1 MLDTGIDVPEVVNLV
16 FFKIVRSKTKFWQ
29 MIGRGTRLR
38 PDLFGPGQHKEHFLV
53 FDFCQNFEF
62 FNENPKTTDGALGR
76 SLGERLFVTRVELIG
91 ELQGKDVGEATEG
104 LSALRVGLAEH
115 LHEEVA
121 GMSLDNFIVRPK
133 RRLVEKYQEKAAW
146 QQLSAEDRAEL
157 AEHLAGLPS
166 ACRDDDLAAKQFDSL
181 LLLTQLAVLRVDPA
195 FMDLKARIG
204 RIAAKLEALANIPMV
219 AAHLQLIAE
228 VQTEDYWQDI
238 TLPMLEH
245 LRRRLRSLVK
255 LIEPGERKTVYSDFE
270 DEIGEAAEVYLTKTG
285 NGTDKRRFLL
295 KVRHFLQQHDDHISI
310 HKLRRN
316 EQLTPQDLTELERIF
331 ADEGIAGPEDL
342 ERIRNEG
349 GIGLLIRSLV
359 GLDREAAKQALAG
372 FIDGRELTA
381 NQIEFINLIID
392 HLTERGFMD
401 PRRLYE
407 SPFTDF
413 DDQGVTGVFSME
425 DAKLLVQALKQVEA
439 RAAA

>member
-1 MLDTGIDVPEVVNLV
+1 
-16 FFKIVRSKTKFWQ
+16 
-29 MIGRGTRLR
+29 
-38 PDLFGPGQHKEHFLV
+38 
-53 FDFCQNFEF
+53 
-62 FNENPKTTDGALGR
+62 
-76 SLGERLFVTRVELIG
+76 
-91 ELQGKDVGEATEG
+91 
-104 LSALRVGLAEH
+104 
-115 LHEEVA
+115 
-121 GMSLDNFIVRPK
+121 
-133 RRLVEKYQEKAAW
+133 
-146 QQLSAEDRAEL
+146 
-157 AEHLAGLPS
+157 
-166 ACRDDDLAAKQFDSL
+166 
-181 LLLTQLAVLRVDPA
+181 
-195 FMDLKARIG
+195 
-204 RIAAKLEALANIPMV
+204 
-219 AAHLQLIAE
+219 
-228 VQTEDYWQDI
+228 
-238 TLPMLEH
+238 MLEH

-295 KVRHFLQQHDDHISI
+295 KVRQFLQQHDDHISI

-316 EQLTPQDLTELERIF
+316 RQLTPQDLAELERIF

-349 GIGLLIRSLV
+349 GIGLLIRS
-359 GLDREAAKQALAG
+359 RSRPTSEAAKQALAG

-392 HLTERGFMD
+392 HLTERGLMD

-425 DAKLLVQALKQVEA
+425 DAKLLMQALKQVEA